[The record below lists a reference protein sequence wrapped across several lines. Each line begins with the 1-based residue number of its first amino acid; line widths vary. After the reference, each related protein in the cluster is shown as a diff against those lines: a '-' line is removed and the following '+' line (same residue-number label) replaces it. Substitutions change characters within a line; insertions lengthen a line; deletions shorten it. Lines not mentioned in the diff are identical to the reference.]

1 MGLLNLKLRQEN
13 VVNITRFHIITKY
26 LFNVLKSNCL
36 IMIVM
41 RICILITSFIQ
52 NVAIAPSVQ
61 PSSPRQ
67 TVLPT
72 QRHQLSCISPQPAH
86 EDWPLSLV
94 TESAAMR
101 HQGRTDSRVHSP
113 GSADLGT
120 LFLPRL
126 WGKLRKFQ
134 RSRNNKQCCLSTNVQ
149 NWPKITLNGKWL
161 FLGSVSRKIKSPALI
176 SM

>member
-1 MGLLNLKLRQEN
+1 MWRGSLLRKRKRKQIRGRRDEGGNKREKGRLVGVDKEL
-13 VVNITRFHIITKY
+13 
-26 LFNVLKSNCL
+26 L
-36 IMIVM
+36 I
-41 RICILITSFIQ
+41 RSITSFIQ
-52 NVAIAPSVQ
+52 NVAIAPNVQ